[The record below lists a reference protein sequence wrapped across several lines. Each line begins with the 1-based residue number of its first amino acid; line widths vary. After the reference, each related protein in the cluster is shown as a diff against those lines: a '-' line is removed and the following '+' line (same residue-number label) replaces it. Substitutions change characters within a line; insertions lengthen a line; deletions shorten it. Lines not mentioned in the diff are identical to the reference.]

1 MALLI
6 WARLSYKSGWL
17 LDGLGWDDWDKSALV
32 LVSLILLLAQE
43 DQLGYA
49 LFMAVAESRSK

>member
-6 WARLSYKSGWL
+6 WARLSYESGWL
-17 LDGLGWDDWDKSALV
+17 LDDLGWDDWDKSALV

-43 DQLGYA
+43 DQPGYA